1 MGIIKKILNYQ
12 KDDSLIRDGII
23 LFTATM
29 IGNFAAYLFHFGM
42 GRFLGPAE
50 YGVLGAILSLLYL
63 LLVPFNVIQTT
74 ISKFVAK
81 FKAQNEEN
89 KIKYLF
95 YKALRRLLIVGIIG
109 LIIFLILSPWIS
121 EFLKINKK
129 NIMML
134 SIIVPFVLL
143 LPINRGVLQ
152 GFQKFKALGV
162 NLIIEAL
169 TKLAIGFLLVLMGFG
184 LRGAV
189 IGIILS
195 YIIPFLSS
203 LILLR
208 KEYSKKEENIEEK
221 TIYKYSI
228 PVLITLLS
236 LTAFYSIDVM
246 LVKHYFDE
254 ISAGQYAAMAILGRI
269 VFFASLAISMVMF
282 PKVAEM
288 DAQKKP
294 NAHILKK
301 ALALVAIVSTGITT
315 TYFLIPNIVVQLLFG
330 KEYLIITNY
339 IAPFALLMSFFS
351 LTYLLA
357 LYNLSVNR
365 TSFIYILLSFNI
377 IEITSIVLFHNTL
390 KQVLTFLGITMGLM
404 FITIL
409 AYTLIKNARALNNNT
424 SIQ

>member
-1 MGIIKKILNYQ
+1 
-12 KDDSLIRDGII
+12 
-23 LFTATM
+23 
-29 IGNFAAYLFHFGM
+29 
-42 GRFLGPAE
+42 
-50 YGVLGAILSLLYL
+50 
-63 LLVPFNVIQTT
+63 
-74 ISKFVAK
+74 
-81 FKAQNEEN
+81 
-89 KIKYLF
+89 
-95 YKALRRLLIVGIIG
+95 
-109 LIIFLILSPWIS
+109 
-121 EFLKINKK
+121 
-129 NIMML
+129 
-134 SIIVPFVLL
+134 
-143 LPINRGVLQ
+143 
-152 GFQKFKALGV
+152 
-162 NLIIEAL
+162 
-169 TKLAIGFLLVLMGFG
+169 
-184 LRGAV
+184 
-189 IGIILS
+189 
-195 YIIPFLSS
+195 
-203 LILLR
+203 
-208 KEYSKKEENIEEK
+208 
-221 TIYKYSI
+221 
-228 PVLITLLS
+228 
-236 LTAFYSIDVM
+236 
-246 LVKHYFDE
+246 
-254 ISAGQYAAMAILGRI
+254 
-269 VFFASLAISMVMF
+269 
-282 PKVAEM
+282 M